1 VNVVAVVLAAGS
13 GARIG
18 GPKALLRVGGETFL
32 SRAARLVARPGV
44 AGVLA
49 VLGHEATRV
58 AAEGE
63 APADVALVRNPRP
76 EDGMLSSLLR
86 GLDAAEELS
95 ADAVLVHPVDHPL
108 VAVATVDQVVAALLG
123 GAAIAV
129 PSYERRRGHPSGFA
143 RRAWPAL
150 READRARGAQAV
162 LAAHPDWII
171 HVPGDPGCLA
181 GINDP
186 EDYRRLIGG

>member
-13 GARIG
+13 GARMG
-18 GPKALLRVGGETFL
+18 GPKALLHIGGETFL
-32 SRAARLVARPGV
+32 SRAARLLARPGV
-44 AGVLA
+44 SGVLA

-58 AAEGE
+58 AAEAE
-63 APADVALVRNPRP
+63 APAGVELVRNLRP
-76 EDGMLSSLLR
+76 EDGMLSSLIC
-86 GLDAAEELS
+86 GLDAAEARA

-108 VAVATVDQVVAALLG
+108 VAAATVDQVVAALLG

-129 PSYERRRGHPSGFA
+129 PSFERRRGHPSGFA
-143 RRAWPAL
+143 RRVFSAL
-150 READRARGAQAV
+150 RAADRERGAQAV

-171 HVPGDPGCLA
+171 HVPGDAGCLA

-186 EDYRRLIGG
+186 DDYRRLIGG